1 MFLMFFSLFLH
12 CIYNHHM
19 FSLVGLDNQGKKQN
33 LDVKTRENKWYSHL
47 SPMAKEKH
55 LKKQR
60 IAHEEKKNAAPSRGQ
75 IETPS
80 QKNSAN
86 NTCSFDDG
94 FSPSLNQV
102 VSWASNRVV
111 LTSMLRFI

>member
-1 MFLMFFSLFLH
+1 
-12 CIYNHHM
+12 M

-33 LDVKTRENKWYSHL
+33 LKVKTRENKWYSQL
-47 SPMAKEKH
+47 SPMAKEER

-60 IAHEEKKNAAPSRGQ
+60 IAHEEKNAAPSHGQ
-75 IETPS
+75 SETPS

-86 NTCSFDDG
+86 NISSFDDG